1 MKAPVEG
8 GTRVDLEEKLDAWGN
23 QMYYS
28 FKHIVDGVFLT
39 MTHNGNFFFLRDS
52 CCFTDVLD

>member
-8 GTRVDLEEKLDAWGN
+8 GTRVNLEEKLDAWGN

-39 MTHNGNFFFLRDS
+39 MTYNGNFF
-52 CCFTDVLD
+52 CFER